1 MERNSAFDLLLG
13 ELGSLVGIPE
23 LRADADLH
31 CGVVV
36 DAGTAV
42 HLQLD
47 PTNAT
52 VTVYATAGQLS
63 DSGRAAALE
72 LLMAANLFWQGTG
85 GATLGL
91 NQADGTIVAAQRVA
105 LAGLVAHALM
115 AMVQSVADVAATWA
129 DMLDGL
135 GGRDLGASPSPSSS
149 PASPVTL
156 PQFGTMLR
164 V

>member
-1 MERNSAFDLLLG
+1 MERNAAFDLLLG

-31 CGVVV
+31 CGLVV

-42 HLQLD
+42 HLQFD
-47 PTNAT
+47 PTSEA
-52 VTVYATAGQLS
+52 VTVYATAGQLP
-63 DSGRAAALE
+63 DAGRAEALE

-91 NQADGTIVAAQRVA
+91 NQADGSVVAAQRVA
-105 LAGLVAHALM
+105 LTGLAAHPLM
-115 AMVQSVADVAATWA
+115 AIVQSVADVAATWA
-129 DMLDGL
+129 DMLGGL
-135 GGRDLGASPSPSSS
+135 AGRDLGAPPTPL
-149 PASPVTL
+149 PATPRS
-156 PQFGTMLR
+156 GGMLR